1 MEFNKSYK
9 KKRPNFEFSMDNVD
23 FSNYQSP
30 IQMLETHVQTQIEDD
45 VIKAVQS
52 VGITVDKGRLIRAL
66 RYDREQYARGYTDG
80 WNKAINVV
88 HCKDCKHFATQDE
101 QKAICWC
108 MRKAAMRV
116 SVHDFCSFGEER
128 KRK

>member
-9 KKRPNFEFSMDNVD
+9 KERPNFKFSMDNVD

-45 VIKAVQS
+45 IIKAVQS
-52 VGITVDKGRLIRAL
+52 VGIAVDKGRLIRAL
-66 RYDREQYARGYTDG
+66 QYDREQYARGYTDG
-80 WNKAINVV
+80 WNKAMKVV
-88 HCKDCKHFATQDE
+88 RCKDCKHFATQGS
-101 QKAICWC
+101 ICWC

-116 SVHDFCSFGEER
+116 SAHDFCSFGE
-128 KRK
+128 KREADDC